1 MTLLLSTYIP
11 EETWRFKILSYVL
24 KHQGATVTATA
35 SGIGTTWS
43 HVYNFLPVLKRKGF
57 VIDRK
62 ERFIQ
67 PTGYIQLVRRL
78 YVTQAGL
85 DWVKAVKT

>member
-1 MTLLLSTYIP
+1 MSYEP
-11 EETWRFKILSYVL
+11 SETWRFKILDYVL

-35 SGIGTTWS
+35 TAIGTTWS
-43 HVYNFLPVLKRKGF
+43 HVYNFLPVLKRKGYI
-57 VIDRK
+57 IDRK
-62 ERFIQ
+62 EKFVQ

-85 DWVKAVKT
+85 DWVKVART